1 MDNEL
6 WVLVGLP
13 LLIFAA
19 RMTDVTLGT
28 VRIIFV
34 SRGMQMLAPLVG
46 FFEILVWLVAI
57 SQVLQHL
64 DRPLN
69 LIAYA
74 AGFAAGTYAGIRLE
88 GKLGLGL
95 LSLRVITEEDASELT
110 EALRTARFGVTSFA
124 ARGVRG
130 RVRLLFTILQRQDL
144 ERALDIVRQYHPRAF
159 VSVSD
164 VRAASEGYILPRR
177 PVVPLPTLIGQGVRK
192 GK

>member
-1 MDNEL
+1 MDHEL

-19 RMTDVTLGT
+19 RMADVTLGT

-34 SRGMQMLAPLVG
+34 SRGMRKLAPLVG
-46 FFEILVWLVAI
+46 FFEILVWLTAI

-69 LIAYA
+69 VVAYA
-74 AGFAAGTYAGIRLE
+74 AGFATGTYCGILLE
-88 GKLGLGL
+88 GKLGIGL
-95 LSLRVITEEDASELT
+95 QSLRVITEEDASELT
-110 EALRTARFGVTSFA
+110 EELREARFGVTSFA

-130 RVRLLFTILQRQDL
+130 RVRLLFTILQRKDL
-144 ERALDIVRQYHPRAF
+144 ERALDIVRRHHPRAF

-164 VRAASEGYILPRR
+164 VRSANEGYITPR
-177 PVVPLPTLIGQGVRK
+177 PPLIGIGTGIRK

>member
-1 MDNEL
+1 MDNQL

-13 LLIFAA
+13 LLIFTA
-19 RMTDVTLGT
+19 RLTDVTLGT

-34 SRGMQMLAPLVG
+34 SRGLRKVAPLVG

-64 DRPLN
+64 DKPLN
-69 LIAYA
+69 LVAYA
-74 AGFAAGTYAGIRLE
+74 AGFATGTYCGILLE

-95 LSLRVITEEDASELT
+95 LALRVITEEDASELT
-110 EALRTARFGVTSFA
+110 EELRGARFGVTSFA

-130 RVRLLFTILQRQDL
+130 RVRLLFTILQRSDL
-144 ERALDIVRQYHPRAF
+144 ERALEIVRRRHPRAF

-164 VRAASEGYILPRR
+164 VRAASEGFIAERR
-177 PVVPLPTLIGQGVRK
+177 PMLGLPSAIGRGVRK